1 VLSLFLI
8 RSGLLVFLFLLP
20 LGFIGFGWGPKTLWA
35 GLGLAILGNCVL
47 CLGLGL
53 IAGVPAGSLLWDI
66 FYFAAMTTAFAWLI
80 LPLDGNS
87 SRIPG
92 AYRLALASSLGAL
105 IYIALFFRSLNDEVF
120 YESMS
125 NIVAFIFSL
134 QQGNAGLAQDAMQDQ
149 QNIEAI
155 FEIIK
160 NVIIRGGALFSSVFI
175 FLINRQISVFLIRLF
190 GGPRRTNV
198 FLGFFAHQR
207 VLWVLAAAGLLI
219 PVALLFRWTV
229 PEIILWNIVTLC
241 VMMYLAQGLGIL
253 MYLVSKPNFPVLV
266 RFLLPILLV
275 VLLFSPGINAVLL
288 GIIVL
293 LGIAEN
299 WVSFRALK
307 IKSLSETGG
316 PSSTPGE

>member
-1 VLSLFLI
+1 M
-8 RSGLLVFLFLLP
+8 VFLFLLP
-20 LGFIGFGWGPKTLWA
+20 LGFIGFGWGPKTLWT
-35 GLGLAILGNCVL
+35 GLGFAILGNCIL

-53 IAGVPAGSLLWDI
+53 IYGIPAGTLLWDI
-66 FYFAAMTTAFAWLI
+66 FYFTAMATAFAWLI

-92 AYRLALASSLGAL
+92 AYRLAMGSSLGTL
-105 IYIALFFRSLNDEVF
+105 VFIALFFRSLNDQAF
-120 YESMS
+120 YELMG
-125 NIVAFIFSL
+125 NQIAFILSL
-134 QQGNAGLAQDAMQDQ
+134 YQGSTVTQNAMQDQ
-149 QNIEAI
+149 QNVETV
-155 FEIIK
+155 FEIVK
-160 NVIIRGGALFSSVFI
+160 NIILRGGALFSAVFI

-190 GGPRRTNV
+190 GGPRRVNV
-198 FLGFFAHQR
+198 LMGFFVHQKL
-207 VLWVLAAAGLLI
+207 LWALAAAGLLI
-219 PVALLFRWTV
+219 PVSLLFRWTV

-253 MYLVSKPNFPVLV
+253 MYLVSRPNFPVLV
-266 RFLLPILLV
+266 RFLLPVLLV

-316 PSSTPGE
+316 SSPTPGE